1 MSCCKYRL
9 DQSGRIE
16 NVPSESVLRVEARID
31 ISPSGL
37 WLKMLGRCPGTWSKR
52 FPTRGKVLVHPY
64 HEHWKPPI
72 PRTLEGTH
80 TTNTWKPHNHY
91 KDHFTR
97 SNCWEMVSRQGSLI
111 ARIRSDWFCVAPS
124 CLAKGYMGMS
134 QWWWCADDM
143 NHRSHDLW
151 NLGSQLKFRRSIKI
165 DLRF

>member
-72 PRTLEGTH
+72 PRTLENHIITTKTTSQGATAEKWLADKVHWSQAFGQIDFVSHQVAWQKVTWGWANDGDVQMIWITAHTIFGT
-80 TTNTWKPHNHY
+80 WV
-91 KDHFTR
+91 
-97 SNCWEMVSRQGSLI
+97 VSPK
-111 ARIRSDWFCVAPS
+111 A
-124 CLAKGYMGMS
+124 
-134 QWWWCADDM
+134 
-143 NHRSHDLW
+143 H
-151 NLGSQLKFRRSIKI
+151 
-165 DLRF
+165 